1 VSVDAPQSHSGF
13 EPDAPFLEPSPP
25 HWAARGLS
33 TLIIAVFVL
42 AVVAAAIVEVPETVA
57 GPFVLVPERG
67 ADPVRAAREGTVADV
82 RVVEGQSV
90 TKGATMFV
98 IRSQSVGDRS
108 AEMRTLDMQMSG
120 ADKRLV
126 NASSERTSQQH
137 ADELEAKR
145 LETRLA
151 SLDRMSALKRK
162 QLETTREMAARFKRG
177 EQQGIVPGL
186 DAEQLVLEANRLE
199 TEVEAAV
206 SDQDDTRAALA
217 KLRQDTTTRS
227 VQYRELV
234 RSLQEE
240 RELAR
245 VRLESMRTLP
255 IGAGGDLVIVAPCDG
270 TTLRTMVSSPGAIV
284 QAGDALGEVA
294 CAGQRL
300 QVELSLGQQAVA
312 RVRAGQGAK
321 LLYDAFPYQ
330 RFGVRFGR
338 VRWVGPATALPASG
352 AQATMAADV
361 RAFRALIDGDD
372 SSIVVSGEPRPL
384 LVGMRGSARVVVG
397 QRSLISFAF
406 EPLRALRENFATV
419 PPTAPPP
426 SRGPRS

>member
-1 VSVDAPQSHSGF
+1 MDASPFHDGY
-13 EPDAPFLEPSPP
+13 EPDPPFLETAPP

-33 TLIIAVFVL
+33 TLVIAVFVI
-42 AVVAAAIVEVPETVA
+42 AVTAAAIVRVPETVA
-57 GPFVLVPERG
+57 GPFVLVPEHG
-67 ADPVRAAREGTVADV
+67 ADPVRVAREGTVADV

-90 TKGATMFV
+90 AKGATMFV
-98 IRSQSVGDRS
+98 VRSQSVGDRS
-108 AEMRTLDMQMSG
+108 AEMHTLETQITG
-120 ADKRLV
+120 AEQRSV
-126 NASSERTSQQH
+126 NARSEYTSQRR

-162 QLETTREMAARFKRG
+162 QLDMTREMAARFKRG

-199 TEVEAAV
+199 AEVEAAV

-217 KLRQDTTTRS
+217 KLKQDTTTRS

-234 RSLQEE
+234 RSLEQE
-240 RELAR
+240 RAVGR
-245 VRLESMRTLP
+245 VRLESMRALP
-255 IGAGGDLVIVAPCDG
+255 MGAGGDLVVTAPCSG
-270 TTLRTMVSSPGAIV
+270 TLLRMMVSSAGAVV

-294 CAGQRL
+294 CAGERL
-300 QVELSLGQQAVA
+300 QIELSLGQQAVA
-312 RVRAGQGAK
+312 RVREGQGAK

-338 VRWVGPATALPASG
+338 VRWVGPATALPQTG
-352 AQATMAADV
+352 AQDSPAAES

-372 SSIVVSGEPRPL
+372 STIVVSGEPRPL
-384 LVGMRGSARVVVG
+384 MVGMRGSARVVVG
-397 QRSLISFAF
+397 QRSLISYAF

-419 PPTAPPP
+419 PPVAPPP
-426 SRGPRS
+426 NRGPRS

>member
-1 VSVDAPQSHSGF
+1 VSVNGLSRTGF
-13 EPDAPFLEPSPP
+13 EPDPPFLETSPP
-25 HWAARGLS
+25 HWVARGLS
-33 TLIIAVFVL
+33 TIFIALFVVAL
-42 AVVAAAIVEVPETVA
+42 AAAAIVPVPETVA

-67 ADPVRAAREGTVADV
+67 ADPVRSAREGTIADV

-90 TKGATMFV
+90 AKGATMFI

-108 AEMRTLDMQMSG
+108 AEMRSLDMQMRG
-120 ADKRLV
+120 AEQRMA
-126 NASSERTSQQH
+126 NAKSEYTSQRR
-137 ADELEAKR
+137 ADDLEAKR

-206 SDQDDTRAALA
+206 SDQDDTRAGLA

-234 RSLQEE
+234 RSLEQEHDV
-240 RELAR
+240 AR
-245 VRLESMRTLP
+245 VRLESMRGQAM
-255 IGAGGDLVIVAPCDG
+255 GAGGDLVVTAPCG
-270 TTLRTMVSSPGAIV
+270 GAVLRMMVSTPGAVV

-294 CAGQRL
+294 CAGERL
-300 QVELSLGQQAVA
+300 QVELSLAQQAVA
-312 RVRAGQGAK
+312 RVREGQGAK

-330 RFGVRFGR
+330 RFGVKFGR
-338 VRWVGPATALPASG
+338 VRWVGPASALPVSG
-352 AQATMAADV
+352 AQDSPAAGS

-372 SSIVVSGEPRPL
+372 STIMVGGEPRPL

-406 EPLRALRENFATV
+406 EPLRALRENFASV
-419 PPTAPPP
+419 PQATPPP
-426 SRGPRS
+426 NRGPKS

>member
-1 VSVDAPQSHSGF
+1 VDAPQSQSGY
-13 EPDAPFLEPSPP
+13 EPDAPFLEASPP
-25 HWAARGLS
+25 HWVSRSLS
-33 TLIIAVFVL
+33 TLFIAIFIV
-42 AVVAAAIVEVPETVA
+42 AVGAAAMVQVPETVT

-90 TKGATMFV
+90 TAGATMFV
-98 IRSQSVGDRS
+98 IRSQSVGDRA
-108 AEMRTLDMQMSG
+108 AEMRTLQMQMTG
-120 ADKRLV
+120 ADQRLT
-126 NASSERTSQQH
+126 NAGSERTSQIR

-177 EQQGIVPGL
+177 KQQGIVPGL

-199 TEVEAAV
+199 AEVEAAG
-206 SDQDDTRAALA
+206 SDEDDTRATLA
-217 KLRQDTTTRS
+217 KLKQDTSTRS

-234 RSLQEE
+234 RSLEQE
-240 RELAR
+240 REVDR
-245 VRLESMRTLP
+245 VRLESMRALP
-255 IGAGGDLVIVAPCDG
+255 MGAGGDLVITAPCAG
-270 TTLRTMVSSPGAIV
+270 TVLRMMVGTAGAVV

-294 CAGQRL
+294 CAGERL

-312 RVRAGQGAK
+312 RVREGQGAK

-330 RFGVRFGR
+330 RFGVKFGR
-338 VRWVGPATALPASG
+338 VRWVGPATALPVTG
-352 AQATMAADV
+352 AQDSPAAES
-361 RAFRALIDGDD
+361 RAFRALIDGND
-372 SSIVVSGEPRPL
+372 STIVVSGEPRPL

-397 QRSLISFAF
+397 RRSLISFAF
-406 EPLRALRENFATV
+406 EPLRALRENFASIPPATP
-419 PPTAPPP
+419 PPT
-426 SRGPRS
+426 RGPRS

>member
-1 VSVDAPQSHSGF
+1 M
-13 EPDAPFLEPSPP
+13 SPP
-25 HWAARGLS
+25 HWVARGLS
-33 TLIIAVFVL
+33 TLIIVIFVV
-42 AVVAAAIVEVPETVA
+42 AVAAAAMVQVPETVS

-82 RVVEGQSV
+82 RAIEGQSV

-98 IRSQSVGDRS
+98 IRSQSVGDRA
-108 AEMRTLDMQMSG
+108 AEMRTLQMQMTG
-120 ADKRLV
+120 ADQRLT
-126 NASSERTSQQH
+126 NASSERASQVR
-137 ADELEAKR
+137 ADQLEAKR

-206 SDQDDTRAALA
+206 SDQDDTRATLA
-217 KLRQDTTTRS
+217 KLTQDTATRA

-234 RSLQEE
+234 RSLKQESE
-240 RELAR
+240 VDS
-245 VRLESMRTLP
+245 VRLESMRALP
-255 IGAGGDLVIVAPCDG
+255 IGAGGDLVVVAPCAG
-270 TTLRTMVSSPGAIV
+270 TVLRMMVGTAGAVV

-294 CAGQRL
+294 CAGERL

-312 RVRAGQGAK
+312 RVREGQGAK

-330 RFGVRFGR
+330 RFGVKFGR

-352 AQATMAADV
+352 AQDSPAAEA

-372 SSIVVSGEPRPL
+372 STIVVSGEPRPL
-384 LVGMRGSARVVVG
+384 LVGMRGNARVVVG
-397 QRSLISFAF
+397 KRSLISFAF
-406 EPLRALRENFATV
+406 EPLRALRENFASV
-419 PPTAPPP
+419 PPVSPPP
-426 SRGPRS
+426 NRGPRS

>member
-1 VSVDAPQSHSGF
+1 MDASPSQQGY
-13 EPDAPFLEPSPP
+13 EPDPPFLETAPP

-33 TLIIAVFVL
+33 TLVMAVFVVAVTAA
-42 AVVAAAIVEVPETVA
+42 AVVRVPETVA

-67 ADPVRAAREGTVADV
+67 ADPVRVAREGTIADV

-90 TKGATMFV
+90 AKGATLFV
-98 IRSQSVGDRS
+98 VRSQSVGDRS
-108 AEMRTLDMQMSG
+108 AEMHTLAMQITGAEQRT
-120 ADKRLV
+120 V
-126 NASSERTSQQH
+126 NARSEYTSQRR
-137 ADELEAKR
+137 ADELEANR

-162 QLETTREMAARFKRG
+162 QLETTRDMAARFKRG

-199 TEVEAAV
+199 AEVEAAV

-217 KLRQDTTTRS
+217 KLKQDTTTRS

-234 RSLQEE
+234 RSLDQE
-240 RELAR
+240 REVAR
-245 VRLESMRTLP
+245 VRLESMRALP
-255 IGAGGDLVIVAPCDG
+255 MGAGGDLVVTAPCGG
-270 TTLRTMVSSPGAIV
+270 TVLRMMVSSAGAVV

-294 CAGQRL
+294 CAGERL

-312 RVRAGQGAK
+312 RVREGQGAK

-338 VRWVGPATALPASG
+338 VRWVGPATALPRGGASDSPTTD
-352 AQATMAADV
+352 A

-372 SSIVVSGEPRPL
+372 STIVVSGEPRPL

-397 QRSLISFAF
+397 QRSLISYAF
-406 EPLRALRENFATV
+406 EPLRALRENFAMV
-419 PPTAPPP
+419 PQAAPPP
-426 SRGPRS
+426 NRSPRS